1 MSSLNRVFLIG
12 RLGKDPETR
21 YMPSGG
27 QVTNVTIAT
36 SDKWKDK
43 TSGEMKESTEWHRVV
58 FFGKLAEVASQYL
71 KKGAQVH
78 IEGKLQT
85 RKWEDSS
92 GQDRYTTEIVAS
104 DMVMLGGRGESG
116 QASESRSQK
125 TTRNNDHGHK
135 ERHQAEPEP
144 SYAGDDWAGSEIP
157 F

>member
-58 FFGKLAEVASQYL
+58 FFGKLAEVASEYL
-71 KKGAQVH
+71 SKGSQVH

-85 RKWEDSS
+85 RKWQDKS
-92 GQDRYTTEIVAS
+92 GQDRYTTEIVGS
-104 DMVMLGGRGESG
+104 DLVMLGSRGESKQTSVAG
-116 QASESRSQK
+116 AKNASSYQSQ
-125 TTRNNDHGHK
+125 HK
-135 ERHQAEPEP
+135 AEPE
-144 SYAGDDWAGSEIP
+144 YAMAGAGSGLDADIP